1 MAQKPA
7 SAVLQASSVSLH
19 VVVQASVSATQGPEL
34 AGRQVPEPLQ
44 VSTPLQN
51 APSEH
56 TVPVADAVPTHP
68 PATLHTSPD
77 VHAFPSLH
85 PVPAARCG

>member
-7 SAVLQASSVSLH
+7 STVLHASTASLH
-19 VVVQASVSATQGPEL
+19 VVVQASVSATHGPEL
-34 AGRQVPEPLQ
+34 AGRHVPEPLQ

-68 PATLHTSPD
+68 PAVLHTSPD